1 MSMEK
6 SNQNERY
13 ALVLEGGGTK
23 GAFHI
28 GAARALQELGIDIG
42 IVTGTSIGALNGA
55 MVAQNKIED
64 AYQIWQEIKPSMIL
78 DVDDEKFNE
87 ISNVNFQN
95 TELKTLVESAKK
107 LIGQK
112 GLGKSNMQE
121 LVSRHID
128 EVAVRNSDIEFGMV
142 TVSLKDKKAVE
153 VFTEDIPEGQ
163 LGSYVMASANYPL
176 FQREEIQGEKFVDG
190 GVLNNLPINMVID
203 KGYKKVIAVRT
214 NEKGTLRGREKR
226 YDDGIE
232 ITYVYPTENLGGVLN
247 FDRENA
253 IKNLKMGYYD
263 TLKAMLNLKGNV
275 YYIEA
280 TKNDEIF
287 FEALSKID
295 EQEIEQL
302 QTSLELNLYEPKRAL
317 FEFILPEMA
326 RLLKIEETY
335 TYEDLVLALV
345 EFMATNT
352 SIERFEKYDFKTFF
366 HKVDANYIQNETE
379 MIAGLNKT
387 EGIFK
392 KIIERDLFNTKNREE
407 LLLQCYKALRK
418 PLLEIVD

>member
-64 AYQIWQEIKPSMIL
+64 AYEIWQEIKPSMIL
-78 DVDDEKFNE
+78 DVDDERFNE

-142 TVSLKDKKAVE
+142 TV
-153 VFTEDIPEGQ
+153 
-163 LGSYVMASANYPL
+163 
-176 FQREEIQGEKFVDG
+176 
-190 GVLNNLPINMVID
+190 
-203 KGYKKVIAVRT
+203 
-214 NEKGTLRGREKR
+214 
-226 YDDGIE
+226 
-232 ITYVYPTENLGGVLN
+232 
-247 FDRENA
+247 
-253 IKNLKMGYYD
+253 
-263 TLKAMLNLKGNV
+263 
-275 YYIEA
+275 
-280 TKNDEIF
+280 
-287 FEALSKID
+287 
-295 EQEIEQL
+295 
-302 QTSLELNLYEPKRAL
+302 
-317 FEFILPEMA
+317 
-326 RLLKIEETY
+326 
-335 TYEDLVLALV
+335 
-345 EFMATNT
+345 
-352 SIERFEKYDFKTFF
+352 
-366 HKVDANYIQNETE
+366 
-379 MIAGLNKT
+379 
-387 EGIFK
+387 
-392 KIIERDLFNTKNREE
+392 
-407 LLLQCYKALRK
+407 
-418 PLLEIVD
+418 